1 MEFALRSIELAP
13 LQSIALEDLAFELL
27 AADEQIMVRD
37 RTISN
42 LENDIGR
49 LGDIVDISELQL
61 DESERAVEMLDRA
74 RKRSVL
80 WGRMTGLSTVV
91 LVFVALLK

>member
-13 LQSIALEDLAFELL
+13 LQEIAMADLAFELL

-49 LGDIVDISELQL
+49 LGDIVDISGLQL
-61 DESERAVEMLDRA
+61 DESEQAVEMLDRA

-80 WGRMTGLSTVV
+80 WGRVTGFTTVA
-91 LVFVALLK
+91 LIFVAFLK